1 MLFTQDELEYL
12 RQKGLNERPDRLACS
27 SDSFFFDSDNAYDE
41 VNTLWASGEP
51 SDLFRGG
58 NEFWELYPTVN

>member
-1 MLFTQDELEYL
+1 MLFTQDELEQL
-12 RQKGLNERPDRLACS
+12 RQGNLGGTCEPSCDS
-27 SDSFFFDSDNAYDE
+27 PVSDAE
-41 VNTLWASGEP
+41 PHVLWADEP